1 MPNEKDSRSSVDKVW
16 GRKLP
21 RLINAL
27 WGSALLAIGVA
38 ALLWDRADDS
48 FLSLVVGA
56 VFVWWGVDHLKA
68 AYKGTE
74 PWLARVGPLP

>member
-1 MPNEKDSRSSVDKVW
+1 MTNEMDSCSSVDKVW

-21 RLINAL
+21 RLINTL

-38 ALLWDRADDS
+38 ASLWDTADDIL
-48 FLSLVVGA
+48 LSLVVGA